1 VDRLNRYPGSQPVR
15 ERQRPVE
22 ALDNLLFLIRQTP
35 SESEH
40 LELYVKLAEEELER
54 FKKALR
60 QDVENPSHLR

>member
-1 VDRLNRYPGSQPVR
+1 VDRFNRYARSQSVR
-15 ERQRPVE
+15 EIQRPVE
-22 ALDNLLFLIRQTP
+22 ALNNLLFLIKQTP

-60 QDVENPSHLR
+60 QDVENPTHLR